1 MKLKSKLHDI
11 VENGILLT
19 IQEVTLWLNG
29 IVVTE
34 HKFYESH
41 VRYLSSTK
49 FQRNVSQI
57 NMPFNNNVFNQCA
70 RRNTMNNNTKFNI

>member
-34 HKFYESH
+34 HKLYESQ

-57 NMPFNNNVFNQCA
+57 NMPFNDKVYNQCA
-70 RRNTMNNNTKFNI
+70 KKNTMNNNMNFNI